1 MAYDSPDAI
10 EGAAGV
16 SGRVAASIAHIRL
29 LAPGVLALAAIVGLA
44 RGLSLLLPG
53 TISEVFIALL
63 IGLVIFNTVGSP
75 VAVAPGASFGMR
87 TLLRAGIVL
96 LGARLSFEGVLAV
109 GIQSL
114 LFVLTA
120 FAVGGAAALL
130 VAFRLGLT
138 RRLGILLAVG
148 TAICGNSAIIAASP
162 IIRARQGE
170 VAYAV
175 ATITL
180 FGTLAVL
187 VYPFVGH
194 ALAVPE
200 TAFGAWAGTAV
211 NDTGQVVATGYAY
224 GTEAGDVATVVKLT
238 RNLLIGPVLIALAI
252 WSAAVDG
259 IPRRGGRWTLGA
271 LRTAVPLF
279 VLGFLAMAA
288 LNTAGL
294 FNDQAVGLARQSGT
308 FLISMAIAGV
318 GLNTSLAGLRS
329 TGPRPLLTG
338 LLASLVL
345 AAFSMSAV
353 LLFWR

>member
-1 MAYDSPDAI
+1 MILVDAI
-10 EGAAGV
+10 EGAARV
-16 SGRVAASIAHIRL
+16 SGRVATSIAQIRL
-29 LAPGVLALAAIVGLA
+29 ITPGVLALAAIAGLA
-44 RGLSLLLPG
+44 RGLGLLLPN

-63 IGLVIFNTVGSP
+63 IGLAIFNTIGSP
-75 VAVAPGASFGMR
+75 VAVAPGARFGMR

-109 GIQSL
+109 GVQSL
-114 LFVLTA
+114 LFVLAA
-120 FAVGGAAALL
+120 FVVGGAAALL

-138 RRLGILLAVG
+138 RQLAILLAVG

-162 IIRARQGE
+162 IIRARQGD
-170 VAYAV
+170 VTYAV

-194 ALAVPE
+194 ALDVPQA
-200 TAFGAWAGTAV
+200 AFGAWAGTAV
-211 NDTGQVVATGYAY
+211 NDTAQVVATGYAY
-224 GTEAGDVATVVKLT
+224 GPEAGDVATVVKLT

-259 IPRRGGRWTLGA
+259 DSRGGGRRWSLTT

-279 VLGFLAMAA
+279 VLGFVAMAA

>member
-1 MAYDSPDAI
+1 M
-10 EGAAGV
+10 

-29 LAPGVLALAAIVGLA
+29 IAPGVLALAAIASLA
-44 RGLSLLLPG
+44 RGLGLLLPN

-63 IGLVIFNTVGSP
+63 IGLAIFNAVGSP
-75 VAVAPGASFGMR
+75 VAVTPGAHFGMR

-96 LGARLSFEGVLAV
+96 LGARLSFEGVLTV
-109 GIQSL
+109 GVQSL

-120 FAVGGAAALL
+120 FTVGAAAALL
-130 VAFRLGLT
+130 VASRLGLT
-138 RRLGILLAVG
+138 RHLAILLAVG
-148 TAICGNSAIIAASP
+148 TAICGNSAIIATSP
-162 IIRARQGE
+162 IIRARQDD

-194 ALAVPE
+194 ALDMPE
-200 TAFGAWAGTAV
+200 SAFGAWAGTAV
-211 NDTGQVVATGYAY
+211 SDTAQVVATGFAY

-238 RNLLIGPVLIALAI
+238 RNLLIGPVLVGLAI

-259 IPRRGGRWTLGA
+259 NSRRGGRWSLGT
-271 LRTAVPLF
+271 LRTAAPLF
-279 VLGFLAMAA
+279 VFGFVAMAA

-329 TGPRPLLTG
+329 TGLRPLLTG

-345 AAFSMSAV
+345 AAFSLSAV